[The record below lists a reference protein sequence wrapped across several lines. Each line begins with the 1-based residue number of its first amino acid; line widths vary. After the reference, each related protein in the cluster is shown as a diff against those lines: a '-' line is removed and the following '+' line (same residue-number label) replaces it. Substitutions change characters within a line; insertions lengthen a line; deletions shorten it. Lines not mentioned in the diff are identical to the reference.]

1 MSEAITVENVDV
13 AKVMSAEGASEAVAR
28 LQDLMEANP
37 AVKKLMEAAQ
47 TVEDMYE
54 IAKEYIEVKLEDF
67 KVLWNK
73 TVDYFKESKT
83 ALPDEMMDSV
93 VGGWSFSGFFN
104 KWKKE
109 IIATTIAVGCM
120 AAGIVVGAA
129 LGGWVGAAA
138 GALAGAAVGLTFAT
152 MYYEDK

>member
-1 MSEAITVENVDV
+1 MAEPIAVENVDV
-13 AKVMSAEGASEAVAR
+13 AKVMRTEGAGEAVAR
-28 LQDLMEANP
+28 LQVLMEENP
-37 AVKKLMEAAQ
+37 VVKKLMEAAR

-54 IAKEYIEVKLEDF
+54 VAKTYIEVKLEDF

-93 VGGWSFSGFFN
+93 VGGWSISGFFN

-109 IIATTIAVGCM
+109 IIATTIAVGCL
-120 AAGIVVGAA
+120 AAGVVIGAA

-138 GALAGAAVGLTFAT
+138 GAVAGAAVGLTFAT

>member
-1 MSEAITVENVDV
+1 MSESITVENVDV
-13 AKVMSAEGASEAVAR
+13 AKVMSAKGAGEAVAR
-28 LQDLMEANP
+28 LQEMMEENP
-37 AVKKLMEAAQ
+37 AVKKLMDAAQ

-54 IAKEYIEVKLEDF
+54 VAKAYIEVKLEDF

-73 TVDYFKESKT
+73 TVDYFKESKA
-83 ALPDEMMDSV
+83 ALPDEVMDSV
-93 VGGWSFSGFFN
+93 VGGWSISGFFN

-120 AAGIVVGAA
+120 VGGIVIGAA

-138 GALAGAAVGLTFAT
+138 GAVAGAAVGITFAT

>member
-1 MSEAITVENVDV
+1 MAEPIAVENVDV
-13 AKVMSAEGASEAVAR
+13 AKVMRTEGASEAVAR
-28 LQDLMEANP
+28 LQVLMEENP
-37 AVKKLMEAAQ
+37 VVKKLMEAAR

-54 IAKEYIEVKLEDF
+54 VAKTYIEVKLEDF

-93 VGGWSFSGFFN
+93 VGGWSISGFFN

-109 IIATTIAVGCM
+109 IIATTIAVGCL
-120 AAGIVVGAA
+120 AAGVVIGAA

-138 GALAGAAVGLTFAT
+138 GAVAGAAVGLTFAT